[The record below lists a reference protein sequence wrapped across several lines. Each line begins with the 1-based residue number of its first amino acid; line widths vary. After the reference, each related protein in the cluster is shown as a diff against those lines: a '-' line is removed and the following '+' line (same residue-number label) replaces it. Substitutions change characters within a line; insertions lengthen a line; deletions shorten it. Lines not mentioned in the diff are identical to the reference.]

1 MSSRRSRDHYH
12 VLGDRTA
19 SGSSR
24 DRRAPESGPL
34 SAGSFEVNQRV
45 RRVLERA
52 PPRQT
57 LPFPSARA
65 PPMTKADS
73 ARYVSGSRH
82 RPGLGMFRELARVG
96 GALDPPGSRN
106 HDSLMR
112 VAVVGGSGLA
122 GRHTV
127 EALLRA
133 GHEAVV
139 VARSTGV
146 NVLTGDGLDA
156 ALAAVDVVIDTISLQ
171 ATDAE
176 ATRSQ
181 FETAMKNLLSAEQR
195 AGVRHHVL
203 LSIVGIDRV
212 KGNAHYEGKRIQE
225 ALLAASQVPATI
237 QRVSQFHDFAGTLV
251 SWLRKDGVVQLPP
264 LLLQPVAIS
273 DVAEILVEVATG
285 SPRGRAVDF
294 AGPEPQDLIDMARRT
309 LEARGES
316 LQLVPS
322 WRHGPFGLEAAG
334 EVFLPGPEARL
345 GRTTFDR
352 WLNEQRERSAA
363 RPRP

>member
-1 MSSRRSRDHYH
+1 
-12 VLGDRTA
+12 
-19 SGSSR
+19 
-24 DRRAPESGPL
+24 
-34 SAGSFEVNQRV
+34 
-45 RRVLERA
+45 
-52 PPRQT
+52 
-57 LPFPSARA
+57 
-65 PPMTKADS
+65 
-73 ARYVSGSRH
+73 
-82 RPGLGMFRELARVG
+82 
-96 GALDPPGSRN
+96 
-106 HDSLMR
+106 MR

-352 WLNEQRERSAA
+352 WLDEQRERSAA